1 MNLPVRLALETSAA
15 VMQMINLNREDR
27 YPLVDQIVEGIR
39 QRIDERELRPGSRL
53 PSIRAFASAHAVS
66 RFTVVEAYDR
76 LVAQG
81 YLSSRRGAG
90 FFAAPSRER
99 QPVPVRARVNK
110 RNEELVWL
118 IRRLLEA
125 REGTTLAGGPWLPD
139 AWLDDASIRR
149 AIRAQAGRP
158 GNHVTHY
165 GDPYGYPAL
174 RRQIAEVL
182 LPDVGINANDSQV
195 LLTTGASQALDLIIR
210 RLLEPGDVVLVD
222 DPGYYNLFGNL
233 RINGARLVGVPRGRD
248 GPDADALDALA
259 AEHRPKLYFTQS
271 VQQNPTG
278 TNMAPHVSY
287 RVLQCASRHDFQVVE
302 DDIFS
307 DLETRNVSRLAA
319 LDQLERVIYVRSFSK
334 TISGSLRVGFVA
346 CNPGVMEDLV
356 DTKMVTGIASSLFSE
371 EVIHH
376 LLADGHYRKFVTRTR
391 ERMAEARCRV
401 INAFE
406 DMGMETYCTQDNGM
420 FLWSRFRHCDD
431 SLPLA
436 ERALRRGLLL
446 APGTVFRPNLQ
457 PSPWLRFNV
466 AVCDD
471 ADVQRRLAALGAAMA
486 A

>member
-1 MNLPVRLALETSAA
+1 
-15 VMQMINLNREDR
+15 MQLINLYRDNA
-27 YPLVDQIVEGIR
+27 YPLVDQIVDGIR
-39 QRIDERELRPGSRL
+39 QRIEERELRPGSRL
-53 PSIRAFASAHAVS
+53 PSIRAFASTHEVS

-90 FFAAPSRER
+90 FFANPPHNGRKVAAPASG
-99 QPVPVRARVNK
+99 NK

-125 REGTTLAGGPWLPD
+125 RDGTILAGGPWLPD
-139 AWLDDASIRR
+139 AWLEDANIDR
-149 AIRAQAGRP
+149 ALRALAGRR
-158 GNHVTHY
+158 GGHVIHY
-165 GDPYGYPAL
+165 GDPYGFPDL

-182 LPDVGINANDSQV
+182 LPDIGIHAGETQI

-233 RINGARLVGVPRGRD
+233 RLSGVRLVGVPRGQD
-248 GPDADALDALA
+248 GPDVDALDALA
-259 AEHRPKLYFTQS
+259 AEHRPRLYFTQS
-271 VQQNPTG
+271 VLQNPTG
-278 TNMAPHVSY
+278 TDMAPHVAY
-287 RVLQCASRHDFQVVE
+287 RVLQAASRWDFQVVE

-307 DLETRNVSRLAA
+307 DLDAGVVSRLAA

-334 TISGSLRVGFVA
+334 TLSGSLRVGFIA
-346 CNPGVMEDLV
+346 CNPALMDDLA
-356 DTKMVTGIASSLFSE
+356 DTKMVTAIASSLFSE
-371 EVIHH
+371 KLIYD
-376 LLADGHYRKFVTRTR
+376 LLAHGHYRKFVARTR
-391 ERMAEARCRV
+391 ERIAQARCNVTR
-401 INAFE
+401 AFE
-406 DMGMETYCTQDNGM
+406 ELGMETFCQSDTGM
-420 FLWSRFRHCDD
+420 FLWSRFKHLDD

-457 PSPWLRFNV
+457 PSPWMRFNV

-471 ADVQRRLAALGAAMA
+471 ENVRIRLETLADEMRDGTT
-486 A
+486 

>member
-1 MNLPVRLALETSAA
+1 
-15 VMQMINLNREDR
+15 MQMINLNREDP
-27 YPLVDQIVEGIR
+27 YPLVDQIVNGIR
-39 QRIDERELRPGSRL
+39 QRIEERELRPGSRL
-53 PSIRAFASAHAVS
+53 PSIRAFANAHAVS

-90 FFAAPSRER
+90 FFANPYHDRKTAP
-99 QPVPVRARVNK
+99 ARSHGNT

-139 AWLDDASIRR
+139 SWLDDANIRR
-149 AIRAQAGRP
+149 GLRALAGRP

-174 RRQIAEVL
+174 RRQVAKVL
-182 LPDVGINANDSQV
+182 LPDTGISAGEAQI

-210 RLLEPGDVVLVD
+210 RFLGPGDAVLVD

-233 RINGARLVGVPRGRD
+233 RVNGARLIGVPRGQD
-248 GPDADALDALA
+248 GPDVDALDALA

-271 VQQNPTG
+271 VLQNPTG
-278 TNMAPHVSY
+278 TSMSPHVAY
-287 RVLQCASRHDFQVVE
+287 RVLQSASRYDFQVVE

-307 DLETRNVSRLAA
+307 DLDTRNAPRLAA

-334 TISGSLRVGFVA
+334 TLSGSLRVGFIA
-346 CNPGVMEDLV
+346 CNPAIMDDLA

-371 EVIHH
+371 KLVHH
-376 LLADGHYRKFVTRTR
+376 LLANGYYRKFTTRIR
-391 ERMAEARCRV
+391 ERIAEARCRV
-401 INAFE
+401 IKAFE
-406 DMGMETYCTQDNGM
+406 RIGLETFCHSEAGM
-420 FLWSRFRHCDD
+420 FLWSRFNHVED
-431 SLPLA
+431 SLLLA
-436 ERALRRGLLL
+436 ERALRQDLLL

-457 PSPWLRFNV
+457 PSPWMRFNI

-471 ADVQRRLAALGAAMA
+471 DKVQCLLQTLGAETDG
-486 A
+486 